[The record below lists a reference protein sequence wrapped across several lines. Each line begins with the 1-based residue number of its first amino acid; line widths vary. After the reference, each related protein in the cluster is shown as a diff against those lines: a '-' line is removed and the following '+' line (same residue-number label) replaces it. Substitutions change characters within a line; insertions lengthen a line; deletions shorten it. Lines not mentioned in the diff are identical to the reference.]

1 MKNDEEYFLN
11 QAYEE
16 QEYIRRFED
25 IMSVAYSLAYNEEMQ
40 FRHAV
45 DSDPEGDGYNLYAA
59 ENMLSSEDYFKI
71 KVNDRQYK
79 IADLIH
85 EMDSYTQQVLI
96 AWHWFNMNHKQSNI
110 FENKQLDNIMFDDQA
125 MNEDDIPF

>member
-59 ENMLSSEDYFKI
+59 ENMLSSEDYFNI

-85 EMDSYTQQVLI
+85 ADFMAEGTVY
-96 AWHWFNMNHKQSNI
+96 
-110 FENKQLDNIMFDDQA
+110 
-125 MNEDDIPF
+125 PFFSASSKKCPAYELLQES